1 MRFPELRSVMKSVVM
16 KKLLGFLL
24 SSLLLMVSAC
34 SDASDEKKKVGHFML
49 EQQRS
54 ELGELV
60 TAWADRSEVPSV
72 LLRVQRG
79 GDTVFDGASGFWS
92 FADDDDR
99 PVSANAYF
107 RSASVGKLFTAV
119 TVLKLA
125 EKGKLS
131 LDAPLGYYLDDKL
144 IYPLFGD
151 YSDMVTIGQLLS
163 HTSGLANIDNDPA
176 KNSWMM
182 QNSEKKKQP
191 QELLSFAA
199 ELGLQYEPG
208 KGQEYTSAGYI
219 LLGLVIEAVTEQAY
233 HRVVREQV
241 LAPLSLEN
249 TFEQAQEWPTE
260 VELIHSYAGDY
271 DMNQIHP
278 SMEFADGG
286 FVTTTADLTRFG
298 IALAEGSFFERPQTY
313 TTMMTTQGSEGI
325 GFGPF
330 IDENSSGELIFYHPG
345 HWGVMLYVDPAQQLA
360 IAFSVN
366 QSEVDYA
373 AFLEQVLKIVNAE

>member
-1 MRFPELRSVMKSVVM
+1 MN
-16 KKLLGFLL
+16 KLSGFLL
-24 SSLLLMVSAC
+24 SSLLLVVSGC
-34 SDASDEKKKVGHFML
+34 SDASDETKQTGHSNFD
-49 EQQRS
+49 QQRS
-54 ELGELV
+54 ELSELV

-79 GDTVFDGASGFWS
+79 ADTVFSGASGLWS
-92 FADDDDR
+92 FVDNDER
-99 PVSANAYF
+99 SVSANAYF

-119 TVLKLA
+119 TVFKLV
-125 EKGKLS
+125 EQGKLC
-131 LDAPLGYYLDDKL
+131 LDSPVSNYLEDKL
-144 IYPLFGD
+144 IYSLFGY
-151 YSDMVTIGQLLS
+151 YSDTVTIGQLLS
-163 HTSGLANIDNDPA
+163 HTSGLANIDNDQA

-182 QNSEKKKQP
+182 LNPEKDKQP

-199 ELGLQYEPG
+199 ELGLRYEPG

-219 LLGLVIEAVTEQAY
+219 LLGLVIEAVTEQSY

-241 LAPLSLEN
+241 LAPLSLNN
-249 TFEQAQEWPTE
+249 TFEQAQEWPTD
-260 VELIHSYAGDY
+260 VELIHNYAGDY

-298 IALAEGSFFERPQTY
+298 IALAEGTVFEQEQTY
-313 TTMMTTQGSEGI
+313 MAMMTPQGSEGI

-345 HWGVMLYVDPAQQLA
+345 HWGVMLYVDPAHQLS

-373 AFLEQVLKIVNAE
+373 GFLEQVLKIVNAE